1 MRSAESPLSRRAAF
15 PGLRAFACAMAAALV
30 LAACGGGGGGGS
42 TTTAATG
49 TTTTTTTAVP
59 TVTNTNTGT
68 GSTVVPVG
76 SNVIPLV
83 VDSGPAGV
91 AGRIA
96 NVPYATV
103 TICPPGSTANCQT
116 IDHVLVDTGSTGLR
130 VFASALR
137 NTQVFPQLTTG
148 AGLPYAECGTFI
160 GGYTWGSVRGADVVL
175 GGLTAPALP
184 IQVIADP
191 AYPTVPASCSGTGT
205 SQNSVALLGANGVLG
220 VGVFTQDCGSACAG
234 SALAA
239 AYYACT
245 GTSCVPS
252 AVPLAQQLT
261 QPISRLPSDNNGS
274 MIVFP
279 AVASG
284 GQATVAGS
292 LVAGIGTRA
301 NNAVGTAVAYGVS
314 NSTGYLNTTYNGRT
328 YNRAAFDSGSN
339 FYFFTDAALTPC
351 AGSSTVGT
359 ATSYFYC
366 PPTVQ
371 TLTALVTGTN
381 NVATNVNFRIANAT
395 SQFASAGNAAI
406 PDVGASI
413 GSTTGFL
420 WGLPFYF
427 GRSVFTALQGQS
439 TPLGTGPYVGF

>member
-1 MRSAESPLSRRAAF
+1 MRSAESSLARRKAFSGVRAITAAW
-15 PGLRAFACAMAAALV
+15 ATALV
-30 LAACGGGGGGGS
+30 LAACGGGGGGGTTS
-42 TTTAATG
+42 TATS
-49 TTTTTTTAVP
+49 TTTTTP
-59 TVTNTNTGT
+59 TVTNTNTST
-68 GSTVVPVG
+68 GSNVTPVG
-76 SNVIPLV
+76 SNVVPLV
-83 VDSGPAGV
+83 VDGGPAGV
-91 AGRIA
+91 SGRIA

-103 TICPPGSTANCQT
+103 TICPPGSTSNCQT

-130 VFASALR
+130 VLASALR
-137 NTQVFPQLTTG
+137 NPQVFPQLATG
-148 AGLPYAECGTFI
+148 GGLPYAECGTFI
-160 GGYTWGSVRGADVVL
+160 GGYTWGSVRGADVTL
-175 GGLTAPALP
+175 GGLTAAALP
-184 IQVIADP
+184 IQLIADP
-191 AYPTVPASCSGTGT
+191 AYPTVPASCSGTGS
-205 SQNSVALLGANGVLG
+205 SQNSVAQLGANGILG
-220 VGVFTQDCGSACAG
+220 IGVFTQDCGSACA
-234 SALAA
+234 STALAG

-245 GTSCVPS
+245 GTGCIPS

-274 MIVFP
+274 MIQFP

-284 GQATVAGS
+284 GQATLAGS

-301 NNAVGTAVAYGVS
+301 NNAVGSAVAYGVS
-314 NSTGYLNTTYNGRT
+314 SSTGYLNTTYNGRT

-339 FYFFTDAALTPC
+339 FYFFTDAALAAC
-351 AGSSTVGT
+351 ASSSTVGT

-381 NVATNVNFRIANAT
+381 NAATNVNFRIANAT
-395 SQFASAGNAAI
+395 AMFAAASNTAI

-427 GRSVFTALQGQS
+427 GRSVFTALQGQA